1 MTKGP
6 KFARKF
12 GESGWPVA
20 VVGVYFILRLG
31 LFLSFPVVTNQDTWG
46 FVAPNDDVQEILEGK
61 SVRPGFVYQLLL
73 RVFPIDSDFVYTNE
87 NPAIALIYDGVPAVA
102 VITMLVS
109 VFAWL
114 CLAFSAARLFD
125 PLRQKRNARIAISIL
140 GFSFVPAVWVWDH
153 IVVAETLSISFTAL
167 WMAAALRVLTD
178 ERAVSW
184 SFLLTMVFMFLS
196 FGVRPSNAAVMLGF
210 GAYLFVIY
218 LPTVLK
224 SLKSFAWWSMS
235 VPVFALVAVRTFQ
248 ISERWTGI
256 WGPVVDAN
264 RSTSFLILPSFLKI
278 FEEQN
283 GISVCSDA
291 VEYSRSMWREEN
303 LGSWGGVTQFSEY
316 QSSEGLCVGDWN
328 KLGELGPSYIEVLT
342 NPSIQLDW
350 WVTIFPVILNP
361 LPGPALAEIIGISPF
376 LALLTSILVGW
387 GIFSILLWFGIG
399 AMLGSRAGSGRGLL
413 GLVILALGNLGGVWV
428 LASLDGGA
436 ADRHAAPY
444 NLLFFVTMMLLGAAV
459 FQYWKARIR
468 EKLESTTLSR
478 KLMKVSKRDVV

>member
-1 MTKGP
+1 MTKEP
-6 KFARKF
+6 KIVRKF
-12 GESGWPVA
+12 GETGWLVMVA
-20 VVGVYFILRLG
+20 GVYSILRLG
-31 LFLSFPVVTNQDTWG
+31 LFLSFPVVTNQDTWA

-61 SVRPGFVYQLLL
+61 SVRPGFIYQLLL
-73 RVFPIDSDFVYTNE
+73 RVFPIDSEFVYTND
-87 NPAIALIYDGVPAVA
+87 NPAIAIIYDGVPAVA

-114 CLAFSAARLFD
+114 CLAFSAARLLN
-125 PLRQKRNARIAISIL
+125 PLGQKRNVRIVISIL

-153 IVVAETLSISFTAL
+153 VIVAETLSISFTAL

-178 ERAVSW
+178 ERAVGW
-184 SFLLTMVFMFLS
+184 SFPLTMVLMFFS

-210 GAYLFVIY
+210 GAYLFIIY

-235 VPVFALVAVRTFQ
+235 VPIFALVAVRTFQ

-264 RSTSFLILPSFLKI
+264 RSTSFLVLPSFLQI
-278 FEEQN
+278 FENQN

-291 VEYSRSMWREEN
+291 VEYSRTMWREEN
-303 LGSWGGVTQFSEY
+303 LGSWGGVTQFSES
-316 QSSEGLCVGDWN
+316 QSSEGLCVGDWQ

-342 NPSIQLDW
+342 TPSIQLDW
-350 WVTIFPVILNP
+350 WVSIFPVILNP
-361 LPGPALAEIIGISPF
+361 LPGPALAEIIGISTL

-399 AMLGSRAGSGRGLL
+399 ATLGSRAGSGRALL
-413 GLVILALGNLGGVWV
+413 GLVILALE
-428 LASLDGGA
+428 
-436 ADRHAAPY
+436 
-444 NLLFFVTMMLLGAAV
+444 
-459 FQYWKARIR
+459 I
-468 EKLESTTLSR
+468 
-478 KLMKVSKRDVV
+478 